1 MHPNDKPGGG
11 WLVAC
16 FCAEW
21 CGVCRGWRAAFDEV
35 RAALPGW
42 RFRWVDVEDEED
54 IMQDID
60 VEIFPLVLVAK
71 DGVLRHFA
79 PVDPSAPALRA
90 LLARL
95 QERESDEPPR
105 DAVGSE
111 LLGRLLRG

>member
-1 MHPNDKPGGG
+1 MLPDDDPGG
-11 WLVAC
+11 WFAAC

-35 RAALPGW
+35 QAALPGW

-54 IMQDID
+54 IMQDFD
-60 VEIFPLVLVAK
+60 VETFPLVLVAK

-79 PVDPSAPALRA
+79 PVDPSVAALRA

-95 QERESDEPPR
+95 QARENDEPPR
-105 DAVGSE
+105 DAEGSALLAR
-111 LLGRLLRG
+111 LLG